1 MAVKV
6 KKRLSFDATLAC
18 VLLRDR
24 LRRFEEDEV
33 DNARCVISTDE
44 LFEQWKPFFP
54 ATDDDVKLKKALLAA
69 LSMLEELKF
78 IHEFTKDPQDWE
90 IRRIV
95 KARMPVADL
104 EKLRDDLKAESDARA
119 ERALAGADH
128 E

>member
-1 MAVKV
+1 MCD
-6 KKRLSFDATLAC
+6 FNTLAC

-54 ATDDDVKLKKALLAA
+54 ATDDDVKLKKALLAT
-69 LSMLEELKF
+69 LSTLEELKF
-78 IHEFTKDPQDWE
+78 IHEFTKEPQDWE
-90 IRRIV
+90 IRRIL